1 VSEDPALGELLDVLS
16 DEYARDI
23 LAATSIKPMSAQQ
36 LADECEMSKPTV
48 YRRVEQLQAHGLL
61 DEQTKVRTSNNHY
74 SVYTATLSEVSIEL
88 DTGSFAAAVTRTDEE
103 SFPGERESDT
113 ADRFTKMWE
122 DL

>member
-1 VSEDPALGELLDVLS
+1 MSEDPALGELLDILS
-16 DEYARDI
+16 DEYAREI

-48 YRRVEQLQAHGLL
+48 YRRVERLQGHGLL
-61 DEQTKVRTSNNHY
+61 EEQTKIRTRNNHY

-88 DTGSFAAAVTRTDEE
+88 DTGSFEAAVTRTDE

-113 ADRFTKMWE
+113 ADRFKKMWE